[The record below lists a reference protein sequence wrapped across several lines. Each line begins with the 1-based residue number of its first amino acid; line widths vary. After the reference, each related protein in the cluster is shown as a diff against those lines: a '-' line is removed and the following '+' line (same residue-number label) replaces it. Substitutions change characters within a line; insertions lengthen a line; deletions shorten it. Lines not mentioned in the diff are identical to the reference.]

1 MEISVIVP
9 TLNEEEN
16 IESCLESIL
25 NQTFPREKY
34 ELIVSDGFSS
44 DKTVPISRKYA
55 DKVVVTKKRGL
66 WYGRNFGAKFAKGRY
81 FIFIDAD
88 TIIDRDYLETV
99 YNYFEEGH
107 LGVSTSFRFSGH
119 SFNIKAAEGASRL
132 YYTIKSLV
140 GSDHLLG
147 FNICVSRRGMELTG
161 GFRNLTLEDTGMAD
175 DLRKFGKIKYVDKK
189 MVSTSSRRLEYGGV
203 MKTFQYYIDLWLV
216 QKLCLRPEKNK
227 LIKHDSFEPYTMLV
241 KDNPKGKFIN

>member
-16 IESCLESIL
+16 IKSCLESIL

-34 ELIVSDGFSS
+34 EIIVSDGFSS

-55 DKVVVTKKRGL
+55 DKVVITRKRGL

-88 TIIDRDYLETV
+88 TIIDPNYLETI
-99 YNYFEEGH
+99 YNCFEEEY
-107 LGVSTSFRFSGH
+107 LGVSASFRFSGH
-119 SFNIKAAEGASRL
+119 SFNIKAAEGVCRL
-132 YYTIKSLV
+132 YYTIKSLF
-140 GSDHLLG
+140 GADHLLG
-147 FNICVSRRGMELTG
+147 CNICVSKKGMDLTG

-189 MVSTSSRRLEYGGV
+189 MVSTSSRRLEYEGV
-203 MKTFQYYIDLWLV
+203 MKTYQYYIDLWLV

-227 LIKHDSFEPYTMLV
+227 IIKHDSFKPFTTISV
-241 KDNPKGKFIN
+241 SPQNID